1 MKKIIL
7 GVLILFLLIVGWG
20 VLILFLLLAGCSQ
33 TPPPQPAPQVNQ
45 QSTWATYVN
54 QADGIQISHP
64 ADWVVII
71 TTVPKIKTESTSITM
86 SDLIHI
92 YTPDSSGVV
101 QIGGFSVPTL
111 LYSSGK
117 IISEEELYEVMV
129 DSFHNGSSV
138 TSVTTD
144 NTSYMING
152 NPVRHLQLTL
162 NKNKLLTSDIYIVKH
177 NDIYYTLSYLSYDPS
192 AQQYAA
198 TATEIMKTLKTVS
211 WETQ

>member
-1 MKKIIL
+1 MKKLIL
-7 GVLILFLLIVGWG
+7 CILVLFLLI
-20 VLILFLLLAGCSQ
+20 AGCTQ

-45 QSTWATYVN
+45 QSTWATYVDQEN
-54 QADGIQISHP
+54 GMKILHP
-64 ADWVVII
+64 ADWIVIVSK
-71 TTVPKIKTESTSITM
+71 VPEIKTKSTSITM
-86 SDLIHI
+86 GNLIHI

-152 NPVRHLQLTL
+152 NPARHLQLTL
-162 NKNKLLTSDIYIVKH
+162 NKNKLLTSDIYIVKY
-177 NDIYYTLSYLSYDPS
+177 NDIYYTLSYLSYDSS

-198 TATEIMKTLKTVS
+198 TATEIMKTFKTVS